1 MDFSFLWPLVFAG
14 VVFYVLKHSA
24 DEIAYISV
32 AIFLVCLLVS
42 LMIAPWQ
49 VQFLLLVLV
58 LLGTQRLSQSGDGEV
73 DDGGEIKDFSVG
85 LKKLSKVVDGV
96 GVNNFG
102 AKKDAPVSGD
112 EVLHEHLSYRGV
124 DYDVD
129 VPVVKETEREI
140 TGLYRGQVWSS
151 QEVESSNLPQ
161 PSLEIKYR
169 GATIKIEPVGG
180 DEGKV

>member
-32 AIFLVCLLVS
+32 AIFIVCLLVS

-58 LLGTQRLSQSGDGEV
+58 LLGTQRLSQSADGGV
-73 DDGGEIKDFSVG
+73 DDGAEAKDFSVG
-85 LKKLSKVVDGV
+85 LKNLSKVVDGV
-96 GVNNFG
+96 GVKNFDVKDG
-102 AKKDAPVSGD
+102 AVSGD
-112 EVLHEHLSYRGV
+112 ESLHEHLSYRGV
-124 DYDVD
+124 DYDLD

-140 TGLYRGQVWSS
+140 TGIYRGQVWSF

-161 PSLEIKYR
+161 APVEIKYR